1 MIVQKLDDY
10 AEFIIRAKICIQ
22 NVEKN
27 MNQKHFETARFM
39 AHELKLIAIHL
50 EQSIQH
56 EMLKQEI
63 KEV

>member
-1 MIVQKLDDY
+1 MRIHNPDDY

-27 MNQKHFETARFM
+27 MNQRHFETARFM
-39 AHELKLIAIHL
+39 THELKLIAIHL
-50 EQSIQH
+50 EQSIQR
-56 EMLKQEI
+56 EMQKQEI

>member
-1 MIVQKLDDY
+1 MKIVRPLDY
-10 AEFIIRAKICIQ
+10 AAHVIQARMCIQ

-27 MNQKHFETARFM
+27 MNQKQLETARFM
-39 AHELKLIAIHL
+39 AHELKLIAILL
-50 EQSIQH
+50 EQSIQA